1 MTAYTYLYEPG
12 ATRYVR
18 VKERAD
24 PTRHRPP
31 KGWQAKAVEMDF
43 HPLTFERL
51 QSPCWFI
58 RETYVGDP
66 G

>member
-51 QSPCWFI
+51 QQPTVFI
-58 RETYVGDP
+58 RETYVGDQS
-66 G
+66 